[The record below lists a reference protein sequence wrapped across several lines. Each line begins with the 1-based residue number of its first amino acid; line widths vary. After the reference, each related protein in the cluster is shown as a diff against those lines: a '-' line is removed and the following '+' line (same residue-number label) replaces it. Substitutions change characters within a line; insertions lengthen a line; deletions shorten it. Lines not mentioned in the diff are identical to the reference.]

1 MSNTYW
7 PFTDRDYNEKEGILL
22 GIDVQSGTYT
32 IISAVNP
39 KGGTSYSEYI
49 KTAKRIFPYMEDLKN
64 VYSSYQN
71 TTDKTITFTQY
82 LSNHPELLL

>member
-7 PFTDRDYNEKEGILL
+7 PFTDKDYNEREGRLL
-22 GIDVQSGTYT
+22 DIDTQSGTYT

-49 KTAKRIFPYMEDLKN
+49 ETAKRISPYMKDFKN
-64 VYSSYQN
+64 VYSAYQN